1 MLKRKIASD
10 ALYWDFC
17 IDDIMNSKAKGV
29 LMNEDNKFYDTCIRD
44 ALVELSKERQIF
56 HSEADF
62 QHAFAMYL
70 SKVFHDQYDVRL
82 ERCIKTNND
91 NFYVDIFLIA
101 RLDEQ
106 PNIAIEL
113 KYKTNEVTFEDVQ
126 GEVFSLKGHSAN
138 DLGRYHFR
146 EDLFWLEQLKK
157 DKKIELGFAI
167 FLTNDDK
174 YWKLPTKEVKTLDM
188 HYRIHEVT
196 EIPQIATWNLKLDD
210 PTHWTKKHR
219 ELRLSKS
226 YNCKWE
232 NYSDM
237 SNNGKNL
244 KFNYLLCVVN

>member
-1 MLKRKIASD
+1 MISLDNDVWIHQ
-10 ALYWDFC
+10 AL
-17 IDDIMNSKAKGV
+17 I
-29 LMNEDNKFYDTCIRD
+29 
-44 ALVELSKERQIF
+44 ELSKERQIF

-70 SKVFHDQYDVRL
+70 SKVFQNQYDVRL

-101 RLDEQ
+101 RVEEQ

-113 KYKTNEVTFEDVQ
+113 KYKTNEVTFEDVH

-167 FLTNDDK
+167 FLTNDDR
-174 YWKLPTKEVKTLDM
+174 YWKIPSKEAETLDM
-188 HYRIHEVT
+188 HYRIHEGT
-196 EIPQIATWNLKLDD
+196 EISQTATWNLKLDD
-210 PTHWTKKHR
+210 PAHWTKKHK
-219 ELRLSKS
+219 ELILNKS
-226 YNCKWE
+226 YSCQWK
-232 NYSDM
+232 NYSDICNQ
-237 SNNGKNL
+237 SKNL
-244 KFNYLLCVVN
+244 KFHYLLCTVN